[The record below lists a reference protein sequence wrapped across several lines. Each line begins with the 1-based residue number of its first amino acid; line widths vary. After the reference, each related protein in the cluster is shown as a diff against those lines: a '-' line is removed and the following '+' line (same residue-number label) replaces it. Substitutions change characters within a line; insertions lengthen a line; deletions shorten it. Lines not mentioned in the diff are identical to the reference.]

1 MLWIVSEWPP
11 FRRLRSTLFWAARP
25 RLLWLRIA
33 DAAALARML
42 PETPTEEQRTE
53 VAFQA
58 WTDAAIRSPI
68 IHANQLM
75 QQLDEDSQKDLPEA
89 QDAPTK

>member
-1 MLWIVSEWPP
+1 
-11 FRRLRSTLFWAARP
+11 
-25 RLLWLRIA
+25 
-33 DAAALARML
+33 ML

-58 WTDAAIRSPI
+58 WTDAAIRAPI
-68 IHANQLM
+68 IHTQDLL